1 MTSKERHTALL
12 EYMTEHGKT
21 EVSTLAE
28 YLHTSK
34 VTIRKDLDTLSGRG
48 IIKRE
53 RGYAVLKDPGD
64 INYRMAFH
72 YDNKQKIAQSAASL
86 VKDGETLI
94 IESGSTCALFAEEL
108 AKTKQNIT
116 IITNSV
122 YLADYVADYSNIQ
135 IILLGGT
142 LQPKGR
148 SLVGPLTKQAI
159 KAFHV
164 DKIFTGTDGFSME
177 FGFTGEDLTRTD
189 TVREMTNSADHTY
202 ILADSAKFRQ
212 SGAVAYLRFQDVYQL
227 ITDAGISEEEK
238 SFLSEKGIRIQV
250 AQ

>member
-1 MTSKERHTALL
+1 M
-12 EYMTEHGKT
+12 
-21 EVSTLAE
+21 
-28 YLHTSK
+28 
-34 VTIRKDLDTLSGRG
+34 
-48 IIKRE
+48 
-53 RGYAVLKDPGD
+53 
-64 INYRMAFH
+64 
-72 YDNKQKIAQSAASL
+72 
-86 VKDGETLI
+86 I

-238 SFLSEKGIRIQV
+238 SFLSEKGIRILV

>member
-48 IIKRE
+48 ILKRE

-86 VKDGETLI
+86 VKDRR
-94 IESGSTCALFAEEL
+94 
-108 AKTKQNIT
+108 
-116 IITNSV
+116 
-122 YLADYVADYSNIQ
+122 D
-135 IILLGGT
+135 
-142 LQPKGR
+142 
-148 SLVGPLTKQAI
+148 
-159 KAFHV
+159 V
-164 DKIFTGTDGFSME
+164 D
-177 FGFTGEDLTRTD
+177 
-189 TVREMTNSADHTY
+189 H
-202 ILADSAKFRQ
+202 
-212 SGAVAYLRFQDVYQL
+212 
-227 ITDAGISEEEK
+227 
-238 SFLSEKGIRIQV
+238 
-250 AQ
+250 

>member
-1 MTSKERHTALL
+1 MRN
-12 EYMTEHGKT
+12 
-21 EVSTLAE
+21 
-28 YLHTSK
+28 
-34 VTIRKDLDTLSGRG
+34 
-48 IIKRE
+48 
-53 RGYAVLKDPGD
+53 VLF
-64 INYRMAFH
+64 I
-72 YDNKQKIAQSAASL
+72 
-86 VKDGETLI
+86 
-94 IESGSTCALFAEEL
+94 
-108 AKTKQNIT
+108 
-116 IITNSV
+116 
-122 YLADYVADYSNIQ
+122 
-135 IILLGGT
+135 
-142 LQPKGR
+142 
-148 SLVGPLTKQAI
+148 AI

-238 SFLSEKGIRIQV
+238 SFLSEKGIRILV

>member
-72 YDNKQKIAQSAASL
+72 

-164 DKIFTGTDGFSME
+164 DKIFTGTDGFSKE

-238 SFLSEKGIRIQV
+238 SFLSEKGIRILV

>member
-1 MTSKERHTALL
+1 
-12 EYMTEHGKT
+12 
-21 EVSTLAE
+21 
-28 YLHTSK
+28 
-34 VTIRKDLDTLSGRG
+34 
-48 IIKRE
+48 
-53 RGYAVLKDPGD
+53 
-64 INYRMAFH
+64 MAFH

-148 SLVGPLTKQAI
+148 SLSVPLPNKLL
-159 KAFHV
+159 K
-164 DKIFTGTDGFSME
+164 
-177 FGFTGEDLTRTD
+177 
-189 TVREMTNSADHTY
+189 
-202 ILADSAKFRQ
+202 
-212 SGAVAYLRFQDVYQL
+212 RFM
-227 ITDAGISEEEK
+227 
-238 SFLSEKGIRIQV
+238 
-250 AQ
+250 

>member
-1 MTSKERHTALL
+1 MC
-12 EYMTEHGKT
+12 
-21 EVSTLAE
+21 
-28 YLHTSK
+28 
-34 VTIRKDLDTLSGRG
+34 IRDR
-48 IIKRE
+48 
-53 RGYAVLKDPGD
+53 
-64 INYRMAFH
+64 
-72 YDNKQKIAQSAASL
+72 
-86 VKDGETLI
+86 
-94 IESGSTCALFAEEL
+94 
-108 AKTKQNIT
+108 
-116 IITNSV
+116 
-122 YLADYVADYSNIQ
+122 
-135 IILLGGT
+135 GGT

-164 DKIFTGTDGFSME
+164 DKIFTGTDGFSKE

-202 ILADSAKFRQ
+202 ILADSAKLRQ

-238 SFLSEKGIRIQV
+238 SFLSEKGIQILV

>member
-164 DKIFTGTDGFSME
+164 DKIFTME

-238 SFLSEKGIRIQV
+238 SFLSEKGIQILV

>member
-48 IIKRE
+48 ILKRE

-72 YDNKQKIAQSAASL
+72 YDKQKIAQSAASL

-164 DKIFTGTDGFSME
+164 DRIFTGTDGFSKE

-202 ILADSAKFRQ
+202 ILADSAKLRQ

-227 ITDAGISEEEK
+227 ITDADISEEEK
-238 SFLSEKGIRIQV
+238 SFLSEKGIQILV

>member
-164 DKIFTGTDGFSME
+164 DKIFTG
-177 FGFTGEDLTRTD
+177 EDLTRTD

-238 SFLSEKGIRIQV
+238 SFLSEKGIRILV

>member
-164 DKIFTGTDGFSME
+164 DKIFTGTDGYSRE
-177 FGFTGEDLTRTD
+177 FGFTGEDLIRAD
-189 TVREMTNSADHTY
+189 TLSAMIASANHTY
-202 ILADSAKFRQ
+202 VLADSAKFRQ
-212 SGAVAYLRFQDVYQL
+212 TGSVYFLKLEDVYQV
-227 ITDAGISEEEK
+227 ITDSNIDLDEKDYLERQGIH
-238 SFLSEKGIRIQV
+238 ITI
-250 AQ
+250 A

>member
-1 MTSKERHTALL
+1 MTLKERHTALL
-12 EYMTEHGKT
+12 EYVTEHGKT
-21 EVSTLAE
+21 EVATLAE

-34 VTIRKDLDTLSGRG
+34 VTIRKDLDTLSERG
-48 IIKRE
+48 ILKRE

-72 YDNKQKIAQSAASL
+72 YDNKQKIAQTAASL

-122 YLADYVADYSNIQ
+122 YLADYVADYGNIQ

-159 KAFHV
+159 KEFHV
-164 DKIFTGTDGFSME
+164 DKIFTGTDGFSRE

-189 TVREMTNSADHTY
+189 TVCEMTKSAEHTY
-202 ILADSAKFRQ
+202 ILADSAKFHQ
-212 SGAVAYLRFQDVYQL
+212 SGAVAYLQFQDVYQI
-227 ITDAGISEEEK
+227 ITDSGISEEDTA
-238 SFLSEKGIRIQV
+238 FLSGKGIRILV

>member
-177 FGFTGEDLTRTD
+177 FGYCT
-189 TVREMTNSADHTY
+189 
-202 ILADSAKFRQ
+202 
-212 SGAVAYLRFQDVYQL
+212 
-227 ITDAGISEEEK
+227 
-238 SFLSEKGIRIQV
+238 
-250 AQ
+250 

>member
-53 RGYAVLKDPGD
+53 RGYAVL
-64 INYRMAFH
+64 N

-238 SFLSEKGIRIQV
+238 SFLSEKGIRILV

>member
-1 MTSKERHTALL
+1 
-12 EYMTEHGKT
+12 MTEHGKT

-142 LQPKGR
+142 YSRKADPW
-148 SLVGPLTKQAI
+148 SVPLPNKLL
-159 KAFHV
+159 K
-164 DKIFTGTDGFSME
+164 
-177 FGFTGEDLTRTD
+177 
-189 TVREMTNSADHTY
+189 
-202 ILADSAKFRQ
+202 
-212 SGAVAYLRFQDVYQL
+212 RFM
-227 ITDAGISEEEK
+227 
-238 SFLSEKGIRIQV
+238 
-250 AQ
+250 

>member
-64 INYRMAFH
+64 YRMAFH

-164 DKIFTGTDGFSME
+164 DKIFTGTDGFSKE

-238 SFLSEKGIRIQV
+238 SFLSEKGIRILV

>member
-1 MTSKERHTALL
+1 LTSKERHTALL

-148 SLVGPLTKQAI
+148 SLVGPLTKQA
-159 KAFHV
+159 FHV
-164 DKIFTGTDGFSME
+164 DKIFTGTDGFSKE

-238 SFLSEKGIRIQV
+238 SFLSEKGIQILV

>member
-48 IIKRE
+48 ILKRE

-72 YDNKQKIAQSAASL
+72 YDNKQKIAQSAAL

-164 DKIFTGTDGFSME
+164 DKIFTGTDGFSKE

-238 SFLSEKGIRIQV
+238 SFLSEKGIQILV

>member
-108 AKTKQNIT
+108 AKTKQN
-116 IITNSV
+116 ITNSV

-238 SFLSEKGIRIQV
+238 SFLSEKGIQILV

>member
-1 MTSKERHTALL
+1 MTLKERHTALL
-12 EYMTEHGKT
+12 EYVTEHGKT
-21 EVSTLAE
+21 EVATLAE

-34 VTIRKDLDTLSGRG
+34 VTIRKDLDTLSQRG
-48 IIKRE
+48 ILRRE

-72 YDNKQKIAQSAASL
+72 YDNKQKIAHVAASL

-108 AKTKQNIT
+108 AKTRQNIT

-122 YLADYVADYSNIQ
+122 YLADYVADYGNIQ

-148 SLVGPLTKQAI
+148 SLVGPLTKRAI
-159 KAFHV
+159 KEFHV
-164 DKIFTGTDGFSME
+164 DKIFTGTDGYSKDY
-177 FGFTGEDLTRTD
+177 GFTGEDLTRTD
-189 TVREMTNSADHTY
+189 TVREMTKSATHTY
-202 ILADSAKFRQ
+202 VLADSAKFHQ
-212 SGAVAYLRFQDVYQL
+212 SGAVAYLRFQEVYQV
-227 ITDAGISEEEK
+227 ITDSGISGEDK
-238 SFLSEKGIRIQV
+238 DYLISQGIQV
-250 AQ
+250 LLAE

>member
-116 IITNSV
+116 IIPIP
-122 YLADYVADYSNIQ
+122 Y
-135 IILLGGT
+135 ILPITLLTIAISRSFFWGGT

-148 SLVGPLTKQAI
+148 SLVGPLTKQ
-159 KAFHV
+159 
-164 DKIFTGTDGFSME
+164 D
-177 FGFTGEDLTRTD
+177 
-189 TVREMTNSADHTY
+189 Y
-202 ILADSAKFRQ
+202 
-212 SGAVAYLRFQDVYQL
+212 
-227 ITDAGISEEEK
+227 
-238 SFLSEKGIRIQV
+238 
-250 AQ
+250 

>member
-177 FGFTGEDLTRTD
+177 FGFTGEDLTRT
-189 TVREMTNSADHTY
+189 EMTNSADHTY

-238 SFLSEKGIRIQV
+238 SFLSEKGIQILV

>member
-94 IESGSTCALFAEEL
+94 IDR
-108 AKTKQNIT
+108 K
-116 IITNSV
+116 SV
-122 YLADYVADYSNIQ
+122 V
-135 IILLGGT
+135 
-142 LQPKGR
+142 
-148 SLVGPLTKQAI
+148 
-159 KAFHV
+159 
-164 DKIFTGTDGFSME
+164 
-177 FGFTGEDLTRTD
+177 
-189 TVREMTNSADHTY
+189 
-202 ILADSAKFRQ
+202 
-212 SGAVAYLRFQDVYQL
+212 
-227 ITDAGISEEEK
+227 
-238 SFLSEKGIRIQV
+238 
-250 AQ
+250 